1 MIGLLLFITLTLHCL
16 FSNRYY
22 FRGEPF
28 SRSGFNVFLFMIY
41 VYVTFFINFASVYL
55 LMISVV
61 LVIDLVYFYGIK
73 KSKAHFKNNT
83 ISYLNITMVL
93 IVVPLIQPTV
103 LLFTQ

>member
-1 MIGLLLFITLTLHCL
+1 
-16 FSNRYY
+16 
-22 FRGEPF
+22 
-28 SRSGFNVFLFMIY
+28 
-41 VYVTFFINFASVYL
+41 
-55 LMISVV
+55 MISVV